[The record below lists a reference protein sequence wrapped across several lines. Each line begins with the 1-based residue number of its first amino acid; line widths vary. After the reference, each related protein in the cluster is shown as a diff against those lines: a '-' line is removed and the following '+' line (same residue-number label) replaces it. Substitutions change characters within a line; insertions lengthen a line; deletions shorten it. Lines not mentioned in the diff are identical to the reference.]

1 LTSCISFNH
10 TLENHVHLEV
20 ILTPPFDHSVLIN
33 ELQSDYNVCPECG
46 SLQEC
51 PHDRDPEDPANE
63 TKPISMTGAQD
74 ENHDLYYEMVSNA
87 GIPPHSE
94 IFNTYGEDLT
104 NAQLLMQYG
113 FVLDINENDHLCW
126 TMDEILQIISPGE
139 SAEKVW
145 RHVAAV
151 LPRISEDHPLYDTS
165 QLTYYEPSTVERLCL
180 NDEGMVSH
188 QLWTVLFVLAL
199 GPNFILATEVETLG
213 YLPLVL
219 DLLLKLDN
227 SPGDD
232 EIHVGQDDDDESF
245 IRSPNNGVPRQI
257 LLEIAR
263 QVVMLCRSKME
274 SSGRPGYAALELSDV
289 IEVGRNPQ
297 LEAPHFPDVVLSPPG
312 DPG

>member
-1 LTSCISFNH
+1 MCS
-10 TLENHVHLEV
+10 
-20 ILTPPFDHSVLIN
+20 
-33 ELQSDYNVCPECG
+33 ECG

-51 PHDRDPEDPANE
+51 PHDRNPEDSVNE
-63 TKPISMTGAQD
+63 AKPISIIGAQD

-104 NAQLLMQYG
+104 NAQLLIQYG
-113 FVLDINENDHLCW
+113 FVLDINENDCLCW

-145 RHVAAV
+145 RYVAGV
-151 LPRISEDHPLYDTS
+151 LPQISEDHPLYDTS
-165 QLTYYEPSTVERLCL
+165 QLTYYESSTVERLCL

-188 QLWTVLFVLAL
+188 QLWVVLFVLAL
-199 GPNFILATEVETLG
+199 RRDSILATEVETLG

-227 SPGDD
+227 SLG
-232 EIHVGQDDDDESF
+232 DDDDESS
-245 IRSPNNGVPRQI
+245 IRPPRQGVPWQI

-263 QVVMLCRSKME
+263 QVVMLCRSKKE
-274 SSGRPGYAALELSDV
+274 SSGRPGCVALELSDV
-289 IEVGRNPQ
+289 IEVGRNHN
-297 LEAPHFPDVVLSPPG
+297 LKLDISLSCSVTSRRFRLIEFEP
-312 DPG
+312 